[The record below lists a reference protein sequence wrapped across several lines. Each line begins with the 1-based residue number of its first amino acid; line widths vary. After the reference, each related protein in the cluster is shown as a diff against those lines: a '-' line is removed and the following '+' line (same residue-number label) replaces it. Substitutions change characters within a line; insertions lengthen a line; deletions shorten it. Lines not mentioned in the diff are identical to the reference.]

1 MIQRFYNASPT
12 RTGRAKYCFPIPASA
27 VICAFQLKSSDGRIV
42 KGECKEKDLAEEEYE
57 AAVASGQLAGLLDY
71 VTDDG

>member
-1 MIQRFYNASPT
+1 M
-12 RTGRAKYCFPIPASA
+12 
-27 VICAFQLKSSDGRIV
+27 ICAFQLKSSDGRIV